1 LAIPGG
7 SAGLNQLFPLNAV
20 PCASRWP
27 PVANPIVILAPKYIP
42 KLAATVGLFTRY
54 GLRDFASR
62 QGLLALQGTELAE
75 DAAEEPGVQ
84 DKAEAFRKRL
94 VELGPAY
101 VKLGQ
106 VLSTRP
112 DLLPPPYIEE
122 LEHLQDDVPPMSLDD
137 VRGTIEEELGARMSK
152 LFVSFDEEPLGSAS
166 LGQVHAAVLR
176 DGRDAVV
183 KVQRPDLREQLAEDI
198 EFFHELAS
206 FLTAHTGI
214 SSRVDMIGV
223 VQQVERSL
231 ADEIDYMNEARNAAL
246 FRRNLASFPRLLIPR
261 VIEGYTTHKVLTT
274 ERIRG
279 MKVDDIP
286 PVARLD
292 YDFDRLAEEFAQA
305 YLRQITVDGFFHAD
319 PHPGN
324 VFVVLPDRV
333 NPRTPAEWKEDSL
346 RETEREGV
354 TALAQL
360 EAEAQEEAPAPASPG
375 EARLALIDF
384 GMTAHLPEA
393 LRDRIVRL
401 LVSIADKR
409 GEEAAEALIEMGET
423 VEEFDRQAYTREV
436 ASLVAQHAD
445 RQVGDVAAGAVL
457 FALINTGYEHGLKLP
472 AELTLLA
479 KALFNLDAITRSLD
493 PTFNPSEAIRR
504 FTAELANER
513 ARRELSPMRMFR
525 LVADSSDFLMALPRR
540 LDLIVERAAAGDFA
554 VRIDTPQLPTLLE
567 GMQKIA
573 NRIFV
578 GLVLAGLLVASGL
591 LSRERPRTRDAR
603 LRLRRGDRPLYG
615 SVDPGGRPEAQAPLT
630 RFRPPCR

>member
-1 LAIPGG
+1 
-7 SAGLNQLFPLNAV
+7 
-20 PCASRWP
+20 
-27 PVANPIVILAPKYIP
+27 VILSPRYIP
-42 KLAATVGLFTRY
+42 RLAATVGLFTRY
-54 GLRDFASR
+54 GLRDFANR
-62 QGLLALQGTELAE
+62 QGLLAVQGIELAE
-75 DAAEEPGVQ
+75 DTTEESEAQ
-84 DKAEAFRKRL
+84 DKAAAFRKRL

-122 LEHLQDDVPPMSLDD
+122 LEHLQDDVPPMSLED
-137 VRGTIEEELGARMSK
+137 VRDTIEAELGARMSK
-152 LFVSFDEEPLGSAS
+152 LFLSFDEEPLGSAS

-183 KVQRPDLREQLAEDI
+183 KVQRPELREQLAEDI

-279 MKVDDIP
+279 IKVDDIP

-292 YDFDRLAEEFAQA
+292 YDFDLLADEFAQA

-346 RETEREGV
+346 RETEREGA
-354 TALAQL
+354 TAMAQL
-360 EAEAQEEAPAPASPG
+360 EAEAQEQAPAAAPRG

-423 VEEFDRQAYTREV
+423 VDDFDRQAYTREV
-436 ASLVAQHAD
+436 ASLIAQHAD

-525 LVADSSDFLMALPRR
+525 LVVDSSDFLMALPRR
-540 LDLIVERAAAGDFA
+540 LDQIVERAAAGDFA

-591 LSRERPRTRDAR
+591 LSRERPGLGMLGFAFAAAIA
-603 LRLRRGDRPLYG
+603 LYMVVSILVGDR
-615 SVDPGGRPEAQAPLT
+615 RKK
-630 RFRPPCR
+630 R

>member
-1 LAIPGG
+1 VL
-7 SAGLNQLFPLNAV
+7 
-20 PCASRWP
+20 
-27 PVANPIVILAPKYIP
+27 LAPKYIP
-42 KLAATVGLFTRY
+42 KLTAIVGLFTRY
-54 GLRDFASR
+54 GLRDFANR
-62 QGLLALQGTELAE
+62 QGLLSLQGTELAADTPE
-75 DAAEEPGVQ
+75 DSEVQ
-84 DKAEAFRKRL
+84 DKAAAFRKRL

-122 LEHLQDDVPPMSLDD
+122 LEHLQDDVPPMSLDE
-137 VRGTIEEELGARMSK
+137 VRDTIEVELGGRMSK
-152 LFVSFDEEPLGSAS
+152 LFTSFEEKPLGSAS

-183 KVQRPDLREQLAEDI
+183 KVQRPNLREQLRDEI

-279 MKVDDIP
+279 IKVDDIP
-286 PVARLD
+286 PIARLD
-292 YDFDRLAEEFAQA
+292 YDFDLLAEEFAQA

-333 NPRTPAEWKEDSL
+333 NPRTPAEWREDSL
-346 RETEREGV
+346 RETEREGA

-360 EAEAQEEAPAPASPG
+360 EAEAQEEAPAAAPRG

-423 VEEFDRQAYTREV
+423 IEQFDRQAYSREV

-540 LDLIVERAAAGDFA
+540 LDMIVERAAAGDFA

-591 LSRERPRTRDAR
+591 LSRERPRLGMLGFAFAGAIA
-603 LRLRRGDRPLYG
+603 LYMVVSILLGDRK
-615 SVDPGGRPEAQAPLT
+615 RT
-630 RFRPPCR
+630 RR

>member
-1 LAIPGG
+1 MI
-7 SAGLNQLFPLNAV
+7 F
-20 PCASRWP
+20 
-27 PVANPIVILAPKYIP
+27 APKYIP
-42 KLAATVGLFTRY
+42 RLAATVGLFTRY
-54 GLRDFASR
+54 GLREFANR
-62 QGLLALQGTELAE
+62 QGLLAVQGIELAE
-75 DAAEEPGVQ
+75 ETGEETGSGEKAA
-84 DKAEAFRKRL
+84 AFRKRL

-122 LEHLQDDVPPMSLDD
+122 LEHLQDDVPPMSLEE
-137 VRGTIEEELGARMSK
+137 VRNSIEAELGARMSK

-183 KVQRPDLREQLAEDI
+183 KVQRPNLREQLSEDI

-246 FRRNLASFPRLLIPR
+246 FRRNLVSFPRLLIPR

-279 MKVDDIP
+279 IKVDDIP

-292 YDFDRLAEEFAQA
+292 YDFDLLAEEFASA

-346 RETEREGV
+346 RGTEREGA

-360 EAEAQEEAPAPASPG
+360 EADAQEEAPAAAPRG
-375 EARLALIDF
+375 DARLALIDF

-423 VEEFDRQAYTREV
+423 IEDFDRQAYTREV
-436 ASLVAQHAD
+436 ASLIAQHAD

-591 LSRERPRTRDAR
+591 LSRERPGLGMLGFAFAAAIALYMVVSILVGDRKRTRR
-603 LRLRRGDRPLYG
+603 
-615 SVDPGGRPEAQAPLT
+615 
-630 RFRPPCR
+630 